1 MYHKYKII
9 EDNILILIGNS
20 TKLPD
25 GAIEVTE
32 SEYLQITG
40 IISNKPEDTET
51 TIYKLRA
58 DTLEYVGYDRPEEP
72 VIEPTDP
79 VIDSI
84 ISEVASNGYQTG
96 LNKPSYRG
104 QSDT

>member
-32 SEYLQITG
+32 SEYIQIIG
-40 IISNKPEDTET
+40 IISNKPEDTDT
-51 TIYKLRA
+51 TIYKLHA
-58 DTLEYVGYDRPEEP
+58 DTLEYVAYDRLEEP
-72 VIEPTDP
+72 TPIETDP
-79 VIDSI
+79 VVDSI
-84 ISEVASNGYQTG
+84 ISEVASNGY
-96 LNKPSYRG
+96 
-104 QSDT
+104 